1 MCSIK
6 SYKAIR
12 FSIRNIVMYIWWRG
26 SAFLSIEGIKGR
38 DLFSPQAKERGHF
51 FPLIISHVYSTHISL
66 SVPYW
71 QLPGGSTMHEGR
83 GHLPRL
89 KAISE
94 NCWPNWPLEVKQFV
108 NTFLVP
114 KHVSARMQLLNFQ
127 SRCLSGFDEAVSGK
141 PETRLGLF
149 TLYYWIK
156 VTWNEITKNLDF

>member
-12 FSIRNIVMYIWWRG
+12 FSIRNIVMYFWCRG
-26 SAFLSIEGIKGR
+26 SAFLNKRHKRKRFVFPTSQGEE
-38 DLFSPQAKERGHF
+38 PF

-108 NTFLVP
+108 NTFLAP

-127 SRCLSGFDEAVSGK
+127 SWCPSGFDEAVSGK
-141 PETRLGLF
+141 PETRPGPF
-149 TLYYWIK
+149 TSYY
-156 VTWNEITKNLDF
+156 